1 MNQIRIFVDCHVF
14 DGSFQGTTT
23 YISGLYKELI
33 KDQNK
38 HFFFA
43 ANDINKV
50 RNIFKEASNISYLS
64 YSSTNKFYRLL
75 IDIPRLIKIN
85 KIDFAHFQYIVPPF
99 KYCKY
104 IVTTH
109 DILFVD
115 FPQYFP
121 LLNRIKN
128 TFLFKWSAKKSD
140 IVLTVSE
147 YSKRKIE
154 KHFGIKNIYIT
165 SNAVSEEFFEPY
177 DKTQIT
183 LNIKKEYGLSNYII
197 YVSRWEP
204 RKMHD
209 LVLKS
214 FVRLKLYEKHNL
226 LFIGNTSFSNKKYD
240 EFFNTLDAEI
250 KSKVFSF
257 KKVDFKSMLYFLRG
271 AKASVYPSMAEGFGI
286 PPLES
291 LAAKIPTITSNVTA
305 MSDFIFLSDYSFN
318 PANEE
323 EFDKK
328 LLDILNLEE
337 SKIPALVESLKSQ
350 YSWSRSADIFNKAV
364 NDYLNRN
371 I

>member
-1 MNQIRIFVDCHVF
+1 MNQTRIFVDCHIF

-50 RNIFKEASNISYLS
+50 KDIFKEASNISYLS

-75 IDIPRLIKIN
+75 IDIPRLVKIN
-85 KIDFAHFQYIVPPF
+85 KIDFAHFQYIVPSF

-115 FPQYFP
+115 YPQYFP

-154 KHFGIKNIYIT
+154 EHFGIKNIYIT

-177 DKTQIT
+177 DKKQIE
-183 LNIKKEYGLSNYII
+183 LDIEHQYGLSNYII

-204 RKMHD
+204 RKKHD

-214 FVRLKLYEKHNL
+214 FVNQKLYENYNL
-226 LFIGNTSFSNKKYD
+226 LFIGDTSFANKKYE
-240 EFFNTLDAEI
+240 EFFNALDSEI
-250 KSKVFSF
+250 KNKIFRF
-257 KKVDFKSMLYFLRG
+257 KKVDFKSMLHFLRG
-271 AKASVYPSMAEGFGI
+271 AKAAVYPSMAEGFGI

-291 LAAKIPTITSNVTA
+291 LAAKIPTITSNATA
-305 MSDFIFLSDYSFN
+305 MSDFKFLSDYSFN
-318 PANEE
+318 PANEK

-328 LLDILNLEE
+328 LLDILNLDE
-337 SKIPALVESLKSQ
+337 SKILDLVESLKTQ
-350 YSWSRSADIFNKAV
+350 YSWSKSAAIFNQAV
-364 NDYLNRN
+364 NDYQKRN